1 MIAPLMQYT
10 ILGLVGVYALLR
22 CGHEL
27 RRALRR

>member
-27 RRALRR
+27 RTLWR